1 MRRLASLSAVARPRT
16 AGAGLG
22 AKLGSLDVVVCCGS
36 GGVGKTTVSAAL
48 GMAIAA
54 AEDKRVLVLTVDPAR
69 RLATALGIKGIG
81 ADPVRIPRA
90 RLKRAGITINGEFEA
105 QMLDMKQAWDR
116 MIERY
121 SPDRATTQRILRNPL
136 YQRITDSFVGS
147 HEYAAMEA
155 LYELHDAGEYD
166 CIVVDTPPSRNALDF
181 LEAPTHSPTTSGHD
195 CFRCCPPARRDSASV
210 R

>member
-1 MRRLASLSAVARPRT
+1 VSAETGDRTGPERRRSPRDKP
-16 AGAGLG
+16 GGLG
-22 AKLGSLDVVVCCGS
+22 MRLGALDVVICCGS

-81 ADPVRIPRA
+81 AEPVRIPKA
-90 RLKRAGITINGEFEA
+90 RLKRAGITITGDLEA
-105 QMLDMKQAWDR
+105 AMLDMKQAWDR

-121 SPDRATTQRILRNPL
+121 SPDRATAQRILRNPL

-147 HEYAAMEA
+147 HEYAAIES
-155 LYELHDAGEYD
+155 LYELHEAREYD
-166 CIVVDTPPSRNALDF
+166 CIVVDTPPSRSALDF
-181 LEAPTHSPTTSGHD
+181 LEAPTRLTDYVGSRLLSLLSG
-195 CFRCCPPARRDSASV
+195 SS
-210 R
+210 

>member
-1 MRRLASLSAVARPRT
+1 M
-16 AGAGLG
+16 
-22 AKLGSLDVVVCCGS
+22 CCGS

-48 GMAIAA
+48 GVAIAA

-81 ADPVRIPRA
+81 AQPVHVPKP
-90 RLKRAGITINGEFEA
+90 RLKRAGMALKGDLEA
-105 QMLDMKQAWDR
+105 AMLDMKQEWDR

-121 SPDRATTQRILRNPL
+121 SPDRATAQRILRNPL

-147 HEYAAMEA
+147 HEYAAIEA

-166 CIVVDTPPSRNALDF
+166 CIVVDTPPSRQRARLPRSADSSHR
-181 LEAPTHSPTTSGHD
+181 LRGIT
-195 CFRCCPPARRDSASV
+195 PPFAAVGLVVAIRLSSDELRRDAVSPP